1 MSPTT
6 VAAVDNTLDYMDQA
20 SFLGLRALGHAP
32 VIQWTWIY
40 HRDVDL
46 DGLRRF
52 HHNLGRGLLGR
63 RIERSVLP
71 FGRHRWITC
80 REPADIAIA
89 LEPMAG
95 DDVQAWLDEQAGM
108 PIDPE
113 HGPAWR
119 LALRPLIA
127 GGAVVTLV
135 ASHTVVDGVGL
146 VIAVTEAATGITR
159 DLDYPAAASRTK
171 SQALREDSRAL
182 VRDVPGM
189 AKSLLATAQL
199 ARKNRAEFVAKK
211 PPTTAVGADAAVGVE
226 YARTVIIPAVTVHVE
241 IGQWDECAARR
252 GGTPNSLSL
261 GFAARLGR
269 RLDWVGED
277 GSVTFSV
284 PVNERL
290 PDDNRGNA
298 LSAVT
303 LTADPRI
310 VTSDLTGVRSA
321 LKTALTDLA
330 VTRNELLAAL
340 PLTPLIPKSAAR
352 RVEGLVL
359 KSRVIGSS
367 HVGDLDP
374 AANRPDGTDADS
386 FSARM
391 AEHITSDHL
400 RRAGGIFF
408 PLVAGR
414 VHGQVWISIGY
425 CNAEGTTTREQ
436 LKEAAYGALADFG
449 MTGTVE

>member
-1 MSPTT
+1 MSDVDTT
-6 VAAVDNTLDYMDQA
+6 IDYMDQA

-40 HRDVDL
+40 RRDVDL

-63 RIERSVLP
+63 RIERSPLP

-80 REPADIAIA
+80 HGPADIAIA
-89 LEPMAG
+89 SESRSNR
-95 DDVQAWLDEQAGM
+95 DVQAWLDEQAAL

-113 HGPAWR
+113 HGPSWR
-119 LALRPLIA
+119 LALQPLIE

-159 DLDYPAAASRTK
+159 DLDYPAARSRTK
-171 SQALREDSRAL
+171 RQALLEDSRAV

-189 AKSLLATAQL
+189 AKSLMSTVKMAG
-199 ARKNRAEFVAKK
+199 KNRADIVSKK
-211 PPTTAVGADAAVGVE
+211 PRATSAAVE
-226 YARTVIIPAVTVHVE
+226 PTRTVIVPAVTVHVD
-241 IGQWDECAARR
+241 IGQWDERAASL
-252 GGTPNSLSL
+252 GGTANSLSL
-261 GFAARLGR
+261 GFAARLGY
-269 RLDWVGED
+269 RLGWVAED
-277 GSVTFSV
+277 GSVTISV

-290 PDDNRGNA
+290 PEDNRGNA
-298 LSAVT
+298 LTAVT
-303 LTADPRI
+303 LIADPHT
-310 VTSDLTGVRSA
+310 VATDLAGVRSG

-330 VTRNELLAAL
+330 DTRNELLAAL
-340 PLTPLIPKSAAR
+340 PLTPLVPRSAAR

-359 KSRVIGSS
+359 KSKVIGSS

-386 FSARM
+386 FAARM
-391 AEHITSDHL
+391 SEHITSDHL
-400 RRAGGIFF
+400 RRVGGIFF

-414 VHGQVWISIGY
+414 VHGEVWVSIGF
-425 CNAEGTTTREQ
+425 CNADGTTTREQ
-436 LKEAAYGALADFG
+436 LTEVAVLVLADFG

>member
-1 MSPTT
+1 VT
-6 VAAVDNTLDYMDQA
+6 AVDNTLDYMDQA

-63 RIERSVLP
+63 RLERSPLP

-80 REPADIAIA
+80 HGPADIAIA
-89 LEPMAG
+89 PEPISSV
-95 DDVQAWLDEQAGM
+95 DVQAWLDEQAGM

-119 LALRPLIA
+119 LALRPLIS

-159 DLDYPAAASRTK
+159 DLDYPAPASRTK
-171 SQALREDSRAL
+171 AQALREDSRAV

-199 ARKNRAEFVAKK
+199 ARKNRAEFLSKK
-211 PPTTAVGADAAVGVE
+211 PRTTVVEAEAAGGVDAARAVV
-226 YARTVIIPAVTVHVE
+226 IPAVTVHVD
-241 IGQWDECAARR
+241 IGQWDECAARL

-261 GFAARLGR
+261 GFAARLGA

-298 LSAVT
+298 LTAVT

-340 PLTPLIPKSAAR
+340 PLTPLVPKRAAR

-391 AEHITSDHL
+391 AERITSDHL
-400 RRAGGIFF
+400 RRVGGIFF

-414 VHGQVWISIGY
+414 VHGQVWVSIGF
-425 CNAEGTTTREQ
+425 CNADGTTTREQ
-436 LKEAAYGALADFG
+436 LKEVAHGALADFG